1 METMNSKKEKNAELN
16 NKRQTSFLIGYI
28 LVFAMIFVSLEWTQA
43 TVSMKTYT
51 QGSVETTDEDVIPF
65 TLQNPPPPPPPPSI
79 SQDILTLVDT
89 DVDITEMKIQETES
103 NEETKVDIR
112 QFNANETYGEGE
124 YVDEEIP
131 VAMLQ
136 EQPQFP
142 GGDAAL
148 LDWVNRNVQYPKVAK
163 NRGDKGRVTVSFVID
178 KTGKVMSGRIER
190 GVSAELDAEA
200 LRIIS
205 IMPNWKP
212 GMQGNKTVKVRF
224 ILPITFRLTAY

>member
-1 METMNSKKEKNAELN
+1 MNSKKEKNAELN

-28 LVFAMIFVSLEWTQA
+28 LVFAMIFVSFEWTQA

-51 QGSVETTDEDVIPF
+51 QGGVETTDEEVMPI

-79 SQDILTLVDT
+79 AQDILTLVDT
-89 DVDITEMKIQETES
+89 DVDITEVKIQETES

-112 QFNANETYGEGE
+112 PFNANETYGEGE
-124 YVDEEIP
+124 YVDEVIP
-131 VAMLQ
+131 WAEMLN
-136 EQPQFP
+136 PPKFP
-142 GGDAAL
+142 GGEAGL
-148 LDWVNRNVQYPKVAK
+148 MQWLNRNIQYPKVAK

-178 KTGKVMSGRIER
+178 KTGKVINGRIER

-205 IMPNWKP
+205 IMPNWEP
-212 GMQGNKTVKVRF
+212 GIQNFKTVKVRY
-224 ILPITFRLTAY
+224 ILPVTFRLTSY

>member
-1 METMNSKKEKNAELN
+1 MNSKKEKNAELN

-28 LVFAMIFVSLEWTQA
+28 LVFAMIFVSFEWTQA

-51 QGSVETTDEDVIPF
+51 QGGVETIDEEVMPI

-79 SQDILTLVDT
+79 AQDILTLVDT
-89 DVDITEMKIQETES
+89 DVDITEVKIQETES

-112 QFNANETYGEGE
+112 PFNANETYGEGE
-124 YVDEEIP
+124 YVDEVIP
-131 VAMLQ
+131 WAEMLN
-136 EQPQFP
+136 PPKFP
-142 GGDAAL
+142 GGEAGL
-148 LDWVNRNVQYPKVAK
+148 MQWLNRNIQYPKVAK

-178 KTGKVMSGRIER
+178 KTGKVINGRIER

-205 IMPNWKP
+205 IMPNWEP
-212 GMQGNKTVKVRF
+212 GIQNFKTVKVRY
-224 ILPITFRLTAY
+224 ILPVTFRLTSY